1 MKRFL
6 ALCLAASCL
15 FSHAAAQTASDT
27 AAAQAADDVAAAQTT
42 ENQTAARTADKKTTV
57 QQDDDQAATQAV
69 TASTGTLAGRADGK
83 AAGLQATTRKPREKK
98 KKAPK
103 ARYAQILTDNGYRYD
118 LDTRNLRWIPLPHSS
133 DEYIIDVWVKLTQEA
148 PNDGSDGTYTYP
160 EKYYLAHYYV
170 RPKTRQIQFLSELEV
185 TGGRPDNTVKGRGYQ
200 AQNWEDL
207 TPDSIEDAIYASAVK
222 HAGKNRL
229 GSASRNNMSIRDAVE
244 EYLRVSF

>member
-15 FSHAAAQTASDT
+15 LSHAAAQTASDT

-103 ARYAQILTDNGYRYD
+103 ARYAQILTDNSYRYD
-118 LDTRNLRWIPLPHSS
+118 LDTRNRRWIPLPHRG
-133 DEYIIDVWVKLTQEA
+133 DEYLLDVWV
-148 PNDGSDGTYTYP
+148 
-160 EKYYLAHYYV
+160 
-170 RPKTRQIQFLSELEV
+170 
-185 TGGRPDNTVKGRGYQ
+185 
-200 AQNWEDL
+200 
-207 TPDSIEDAIYASAVK
+207 
-222 HAGKNRL
+222 
-229 GSASRNNMSIRDAVE
+229 
-244 EYLRVSF
+244 

>member
-118 LDTRNLRWIPLPHSS
+118 LDTRNLRWIPLPHSG

-207 TPDSIEDAIYASAVK
+207 TPDSIEDVIYESAVA
-222 HAGKNRL
+222 HVGKNKL
-229 GSASRNNMSIRDAVE
+229 GSSSHGNMNIRDAVE
-244 EYLRVSF
+244 EYLRISL

>member
-15 FSHAAAQTASDT
+15 FSHAAAQTASNA

-118 LDTRNLRWIPLPHSS
+118 LDTRNLRWIPLPHSG
-133 DEYIIDVWVKLTQEA
+133 DEYILDVWVKLTEEA

-185 TGGRPDNTVKGRGYQ
+185 TGGRPDNTVKGRG
-200 AQNWEDL
+200 
-207 TPDSIEDAIYASAVK
+207 
-222 HAGKNRL
+222 
-229 GSASRNNMSIRDAVE
+229 
-244 EYLRVSF
+244 

>member
-15 FSHAAAQTASDT
+15 FSHAAAQTASN
-27 AAAQAADDVAAAQTT
+27 AAAVQAADDVAAAQTT
-42 ENQTAARTADKKTTV
+42 ENQTAARTTDKKTTV
-57 QQDDDQAATQAV
+57 QQADDQAKPQAV
-69 TASTGTLAGRADGK
+69 TASTGTLVGRADGN
-83 AAGLQATTRKPREKK
+83 AADLQAKSRKSRGKK
-98 KKAPK
+98 KKAPQ

-118 LDTRNLRWIPLPHSS
+118 LDTKNLRWIPLPHSG

-229 GSASRNNMSIRDAVE
+229 GGASRNNMSIRDAVE

>member
-1 MKRFL
+1 M
-6 ALCLAASCL
+6 
-15 FSHAAAQTASDT
+15 
-27 AAAQAADDVAAAQTT
+27 
-42 ENQTAARTADKKTTV
+42 
-57 QQDDDQAATQAV
+57 
-69 TASTGTLAGRADGK
+69 
-83 AAGLQATTRKPREKK
+83 
-98 KKAPK
+98 
-103 ARYAQILTDNGYRYD
+103 
-118 LDTRNLRWIPLPHSS
+118 PHSG
-133 DEYIIDVWVKLTQEA
+133 DEYIIDTWVKLVKDA
-148 PNDGSDGTYTYP
+148 PDDGSDGTYTYP

-229 GSASRNNMSIRDAVE
+229 GSASRIHMSVRDAVE